1 MIRQLKDILYG
12 VSLVSVQGDME
23 TGIDGIIFDSREAR
37 PGVVF
42 VAIKGT
48 ASDGHDFIPAVIQ
61 AGCMAIV
68 AQHPVEVPEGVTIIV
83 VSDSARALGIM
94 SSQYYGEPSAQL
106 KLVGIT
112 GTNGKT
118 TTTTL
123 LHKLFMELGHKS
135 GLLSTV
141 VNKIGDTEIPST
153 HTTPNPVAL
162 NALLATMVEEGC
174 EYCFM
179 EVSSHSVAQH
189 RIAGLHFAGGA
200 FTNITHD
207 HLDYHGTFKAYIDAK
222 KGFFDM
228 LGNNAFALTNADDKN
243 GMVMLQNTRAKR
255 YTYALKTPADFKAK
269 VMENQFSGLV
279 LNLDGTELWSRL
291 IGDFNAYN
299 LLAVFGI
306 SQLLE
311 QDRIEVLTILSR
323 LESVEGRFDYIRT
336 KSGITAIV
344 DYAHTPDAL
353 ENVLKTIANI
363 RTKNETVFTVVGC
376 GGDRDKAKRPLM
388 AKIACELS
396 DKVIV
401 TSDNPRS
408 EDPAAIIADMMAG
421 VEGQH
426 FKKTLSIQDRAQAI
440 KTAVTMAVPGDI
452 ILVAGKGH
460 EKYQEIQG
468 VKHDFDDMRT
478 VKEFLQ
484 MMNEEI

>member
-1 MIRQLKDILYG
+1 MAKQLRDILYG
-12 VSLVSVQGDME
+12 VSLVSVQGNMDVPVDE
-23 TGIDGIIFDSREAR
+23 IIFDSREAR

-42 VAIKGT
+42 VAIQGT
-48 ASDGHDFIPAVIQ
+48 RSDAHDFIPAVIA
-61 AGCMAIV
+61 AGC
-68 AQHPVEVPEGVTIIV
+68 EVIV
-83 VSDSARALGIM
+83 VQKPADVPAGITQVVVEDSAKALGIM
-94 SSQYYGEPSAQL
+94 ATQFFDEPARQL
-106 KLVGIT
+106 KMVGIT

-141 VNKIGDTEIPST
+141 VNKIGDVEIPST

-162 NALLATMVEEGC
+162 NALLAQMVENGC

-179 EVSSHSVAQH
+179 EVSSHAISQH
-189 RIAGLHFAGGA
+189 RIAGLYFSGAA

-222 KGFFDM
+222 KAFFDV
-228 LGNNAFALTNADDKN
+228 LPATAFVLTNADDRN
-243 GMVMLQNTRAKR
+243 GMVMLQNTKAKK
-255 YTYALKTPADFKAK
+255 YTYGLKSVADFKAK
-269 VMENQFSGLV
+269 VIENQFSGLV
-279 LNLDGTELWSRL
+279 LNLAGTELWSRL

-299 LLAVFGI
+299 LLTVYGI

-311 QDRIEVLTILSR
+311 QDSIEVMTILSK
-323 LESVEGRFDYIRT
+323 LESVEGRFEYIR
-336 KSGITAIV
+336 SQGGVTAIV

-363 RTKNETVFTVVGC
+363 RTKNETVFTVIGC
-376 GGDRDKAKRPLM
+376 GGDRDRAKRPLM

-396 DKVIV
+396 DKVII

-408 EDPAAIIADMMAG
+408 EDPAAIIEEMMTG

-426 FKKTLSIQDRAQAI
+426 FKKTLSVQDREQAI
-440 KTAVTMAVPGDI
+440 KTACAMAEPGDI

-460 EKYQEIQG
+460 EKYQEIKG
-468 VKHDFDDMRT
+468 VKYDFDDMKIVT
-478 VKEFLQ
+478 ELFEKLDK
-484 MMNEEI
+484 